1 MAFEKMWRNWIS
13 VKLSDNIFLLTA
25 VRIRAWMYKSVGKYH
40 RYLVQ
45 GPYLSLSQHIPR
57 DLHCELECQKIKTN
71 VNVLHLLSLPSSC
84 LSCMFSQH
92 FFLTLSHA
100 HILTHPALFPLTLP
114 LPASLPLTSYH
125 SLQRSLDCTGSWA
138 QLTMANGCI
147 AVAVGGSCSLL
158 PSRCPKGLQR
168 PAACTQPLFLLCCWD
183 KEGCIPL
190 GRSPGEGMFQGP
202 CCALQCCDT
211 AHSPAEKQHYRHEE
225 RLCWTCFR

>member
-1 MAFEKMWRNWIS
+1 
-13 VKLSDNIFLLTA
+13 
-25 VRIRAWMYKSVGKYH
+25 MYKSVGKYH

-100 HILTHPALFPLTLP
+100 HIFTHPALFPLTLP

-125 SLQRSLDCTGSWA
+125 SPPAAVLGLHGQLGTAHHGKRLHCCGSGRKLLHVALSLPKGSA
-138 QLTMANGCI
+138 ETCCLYTTIVPALLLGQGGMHPSGQVPRGRDVPRAVLCI
-147 AVAVGGSCSLL
+147 AVLRYSPQPC
-158 PSRCPKGLQR
+158 RE
-168 PAACTQPLFLLCCWD
+168 AAL
-183 KEGCIPL
+183 
-190 GRSPGEGMFQGP
+190 
-202 CCALQCCDT
+202 
-211 AHSPAEKQHYRHEE
+211 
-225 RLCWTCFR
+225 